1 VVVFPSG
8 AAGQLPVQP
17 FPPAARAAAHDV
29 SGPVLPGSFSCGS
42 PIAAPLDPFSA
53 AWSCRSLDP
62 AVAVLRAYELV
73 VAIRRPPL
81 AWWRALDRV
90 RHLGWGVADQAVS
103 SVTNVAMVLYVA
115 HRVGAAQFGAFSL
128 AYVTY
133 AFALNASRGLTSD
146 PLMVRFSGADLP
158 TWRRAVASCNGTTV
172 VVGLVTGAGVVA
184 VAMLLSG
191 AVRFAFLALGLTL
204 PGLMLQDSWR
214 FAFFAAGRGGQAFL
228 NDSIWAL
235 ALLPA
240 LISLRAVGARN
251 VFWFVFAWGAAAG
264 VAAAAGLLQA
274 RVAPK
279 LSGSR
284 AWLSQHRDLG
294 FRYLAANT
302 SNSLASQLRV
312 DGLGVIAGLVAV
324 GYVQAAATLLGPVM
338 VLLMGM
344 TIVGIP
350 EAVRIVRQSPQR
362 LLIFCLLV
370 SGGLAVAAVVW
381 GAVLL
386 VALPRGLGT
395 LLLGPIWRP
404 AYPLV
409 LPYTFSIIGVCAWC
423 GPDVGLRALGAA
435 RRSLRAMVLASAAG
449 LAGGLAGAFQG
460 GALGSV
466 RGFAVATWFGALLWW
481 WELRAATRESDM
493 VPIGDRHAEQNQNP
507 TTELVSFEPP
517 SGRARVPMSPNGSA
531 SYDLPTTPWST
542 QVTWTVVVGTD
553 RTYYE
558 RIRTA
563 RSLYGL
569 PVVFPEY
576 SSEQRFVLAGK
587 QMRIGRCGAAWDL
600 ELDIDLAATSADPAI
615 SRLHAILIAAPDGSW
630 AVLDRGS
637 ANGTLLNGRKL
648 AAGDLAPLH
657 DGDRINLGAWTVIT
671 VRRSWQSLSPVS

>member
-1 VVVFPSG
+1 MEAFWS
-8 AAGQLPVQP
+8 
-17 FPPAARAAAHDV
+17 RSAHTRDH
-29 SGPVLPGSFSCGS
+29 LTRLWCG
-42 PIAAPLDPFSA
+42 
-53 AWSCRSLDP
+53 
-62 AVAVLRAYELV
+62 LV

-81 AWWRALDRV
+81 AAWWRALNRV

-133 AFALNASRGLTSD
+133 SFALNASRGLTSD
-146 PLMVRFSGADLP
+146 PLMVRFSGADQP
-158 TWRRAVASCNGTTV
+158 TWRRAVASCNGTTA
-172 VVGLVTGAGVVA
+172 VVGLVTGAGVLA

-191 AVRFAFLALGLTL
+191 AARFAFLALGLTL
-204 PGLMLQDSWR
+204 PGLLLQDSWR

-240 LISLRAVGARN
+240 LISLRAAGARN

-294 FRYLAANT
+294 PRYLVANT
-302 SNSLASQLRV
+302 SLSLASQLRT
-312 DGLGVIAGLVAV
+312 DALGVIAGLAAV
-324 GYVQAAATLLGPVM
+324 GYVQAATTLLGPVM
-338 VLLMGM
+338 VVLMGM
-344 TIVGIP
+344 TLVGIP
-350 EAVRIVRQSPQR
+350 EAARIVRHSPQR

-370 SGGLAVAAVVW
+370 SGGLAVTAVAW

-386 VALPRGLGT
+386 VALPRGLGI

-409 LPYTFSIIGVCAWC
+409 LPYTFSIIGVCGWC

-435 RRSLRAMVLASAAG
+435 RRSMRAMVLASTAS

-466 RGFAVATWFGALLWW
+466 RGLAVATWFGALLWW
-481 WELRAATRESDM
+481 WELRTGVRESDL
-493 VPIGDRHAEQNQNP
+493 VPFPPAPPPQAP
-507 TTELVSFEPP
+507 SVPPVPPVSYEPP
-517 SGRARVPMSPNGSA
+517 SGPARVPMPPNRSA
-531 SYDLPTTPWST
+531 SHGPPTTPAPCSA
-542 QVTWTVVVGTD
+542 QVNWTVVVGTD

-558 RIRTA
+558 RILTA
-563 RSLYGL
+563 RSLDGL

-576 SSEQRFVLAGK
+576 GNELRFALVGK
-587 QMRIGRCGAAWDL
+587 QMRIGRRSSARDL
-600 ELDIDLAATSADPAI
+600 EPDIDLAATSADPAV
-615 SRLHAILIAAPDGSW
+615 SRLHAVLIAAPDGSW
-630 AVLDRGS
+630 AVLDPGS

-648 AAGDLAPLH
+648 AVGDLTALH

-671 VRRSWQSLSPVS
+671 VRRGWQSLSPIS